1 MKHSI
6 LTLIVLLALA
16 ACKSSNNEIIP
27 TDIEPYK
34 NAVVTNDEEAIELG
48 VKFRE
53 ECQKNTIGRT
63 LPPITVT
70 DIEGKK
76 HDLRKM
82 ISRESIIIA
91 GSNIEGY
98 GREEFV
104 SSFPETIRAIEDVPG
119 EFDVFCLIIDG
130 GNPDDNDMLVTELLP
145 NYRNIYI
152 ISGDEASKLNVFSN
166 PTKLYLNKE
175 KTVVHYAM
183 GYVIEDQYRRQEA
196 DEGIKQMFKKRL

>member
-1 MKHSI
+1 MKNVIHIFI
-6 LTLIVLLALA
+6 LLVTLA
-16 ACKSSNNEIIP
+16 ACKSSNNEITS

-104 SSFPETIRAIEDVPG
+104 SSFPETIRAIEDTPG

-130 GNPDDNDMLVTELLP
+130 GNPDDNAMLVTELLP

-152 ISGDEASKLNVFSN
+152 ISGDEAAKLNVFSN

>member
-16 ACKSSNNEIIP
+16 ACKYSNNEIIP

-53 ECQKNTIGRT
+53 ECQRNTIGRT
-63 LPPITVT
+63 LPSITVT

-82 ISRESIIIA
+82 ISRESIVIA
-91 GSNIEGY
+91 GSDLEGY
-98 GREEFV
+98 GKEEFV
-104 SSFPETIRAIEDVPG
+104 SSFPETIRSLEDIPG
-119 EFDVFCLIIDG
+119 EFDVFCLVIDG
-130 GNPDDNDMLVTELLP
+130 GDNGQIITELLP

-152 ISGDEASKLNVFSN
+152 ISGDEAAKLNVFSN

-183 GYVIEDQYRRQEA
+183 GYVIENQYRQQEA